1 MKASTRRGA
10 ALPWATRSNARHAQ
24 HKPKDME
31 PFRALT
37 VCTRH
42 GKWEEATPQPGTQA
56 PGHSALCSPSSAWPH
71 LDKGGQGGSTPA
83 SRRGSRVAQVLAHI
97 IPLTQVPHLRPTQNP
112 GGRQPSSEE
121 GPLPD
126 LRSGHRPRAAR
137 AAVSRVRPQPQTYLP
152 SRGSHWEC
160 RLAQGATKVPCS
172 SVWWS
177 SAVPAPRARK
187 PPQDPCPPAC
197 HPQPCCHPGR
207 SALWKPLHPDP
218 CLQSLGSV

>member
-1 MKASTRRGA
+1 MHSTRKVGGGDA
-10 ALPWATRSNARHAQ
+10 AAGHPGTRA
-24 HKPKDME
+24 PG
-31 PFRALT
+31 T
-37 VCTRH
+37 VQPQLSL
-42 GKWEEATPQPGTQA
+42 ATP
-56 PGHSALCSPSSAWPH
+56 
-71 LDKGGQGGSTPA
+71 GQGRPGRKHARQPSGKP
-83 SRRGSRVAQVLAHI
+83 RGPGAGPHHTFNPSP
-97 IPLTQVPHLRPTQNP
+97 IPQANSEPS
-112 GGRQPSSEE
+112 GRQPSSEE